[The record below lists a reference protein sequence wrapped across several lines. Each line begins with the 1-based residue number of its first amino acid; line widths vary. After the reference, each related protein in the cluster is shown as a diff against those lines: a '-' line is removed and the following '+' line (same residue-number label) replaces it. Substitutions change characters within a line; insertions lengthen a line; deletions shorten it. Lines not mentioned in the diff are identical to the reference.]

1 VPAVDAAL
9 KWTASALP
17 EIVQII
23 FLLKY
28 AEEEVKAALMLVG
41 IEANTEGGSDEVHLI
56 LKETKPGS
64 ATCEIRE
71 TLRDNVRSGGD
82 TWECGDFGDVDDPQT
97 GAKLRVSF
105 SEIPPDWVPPLA
117 HKKKDDCP
125 KMENTYRKYQQFN
138 FRLW

>member
-1 VPAVDAAL
+1 VSAVDVAL
-9 KWTASALP
+9 KWTVSALP
-17 EIVQII
+17 GIVQTI

-28 AEEEVKAALMLVG
+28 AKEEVKAAVVLVG
-41 IEANTEGGSDEVHLI
+41 IEAHTEGRSDEVHLI

-64 ATCEIRE
+64 STYEIRE

-105 SEIPPDWVPPLA
+105 SEIPLDWVPPLPP
-117 HKKKDDCP
+117 KKKDCP
-125 KMENTYRKYQQFN
+125 KMENAYRKYQQFT